1 MKLYR
6 ISPALVRALV
16 LCMILTGC
24 AISLAMIDTT
34 ITAIETLLPII
45 LQAVGVN
52 PAAQQEAQAW
62 LGTAAGATD
71 QVTAILDAG
80 GPADQVAIKI
90 TAAVSGVLAKEP
102 QIAALPL
109 PSNILTAVSAV
120 ATDLDGILTQYGNP
134 ITPPAGSQ
142 HFGAKK
148 PVTSKANISLNASQ
162 KALLN
167 SYHVRAQVVLLKL
180 KAAARK

>member
-6 ISPALVRALV
+6 ISPALVPALV
-16 LCMILTGC
+16 LCMILGGC

-52 PAAQQEAQAW
+52 PAAQQDAKDW
-62 LGTAAGATD
+62 LGTAATATD
-71 QVTAILDAG
+71 QVTAILNAG
-80 GPADQVAIKI
+80 GPADQVALKV
-90 TAAVSGVLAKEP
+90 TAAVAGVLAKEP

-109 PSNILTAVSAV
+109 PTNILTAVASV
-120 ATDLDGILTQYGNP
+120 ATDLNGILTQYGNP
-134 ITPPAGSQ
+134 ITPPAGSR
-142 HFGAKK
+142 HTGALKVK
-148 PVTSKANISLNASQ
+148 TSKSNVSLSAEQ

-167 SYHVRAQVVLLKL
+167 SYHVRAQAVLLKM
-180 KAAARK
+180 KTAQK